1 MVLGHLEHTCALQDR
16 DWQGAALL
24 AWVGILAW
32 PAVPGPLLSFLS
44 LPFPRF
50 LWAPILLP
58 TAEALEGENFRP
70 PSAPLSFH
78 FISVPD
84 TSVAQQTWYLVS
96 NPAPNCRSKCK
107 TTTA

>member
-1 MVLGHLEHTCALQDR
+1 MKVPGWEPWGCPGECGVVPGHLEHTCALQGR

-50 LWAPILLP
+50 LWAPTLLP
-58 TAEALEGENFRP
+58 
-70 PSAPLSFH
+70 
-78 FISVPD
+78 
-84 TSVAQQTWYLVS
+84 
-96 NPAPNCRSKCK
+96 PAWFS
-107 TTTA
+107 T

>member
-1 MVLGHLEHTCALQDR
+1 MTLEGSRLGARGLPRGVRHGPGHLEHTCALQDR

-58 TAEALEGENFRP
+58 TAWF
-70 PSAPLSFH
+70 S
-78 FISVPD
+78 
-84 TSVAQQTWYLVS
+84 T
-96 NPAPNCRSKCK
+96 
-107 TTTA
+107 